1 MITNVQ
7 LCMTLIL
14 LSRAALARRD
24 EQACV
29 LYGDAMKHFIRTRGI
44 TTKDCDRAM
53 LLIQSMY
60 HSKPTV
66 TMAKVISIHR
76 GRGTID
82 VTGESNEAL

>member
-1 MITNVQ
+1 MISNVN
-7 LCMTLIL
+7 LCVTLTL
-14 LSRAALARRD
+14 LSRDAFQRGD
-24 EQACV
+24 EGACTI
-29 LYGDAMKHFIRTRGI
+29 YGKAMKHFIRTRGI